1 MDYAECPGCFADLRI
16 PPMNELSGLGTA
28 LSESP
33 FVERIELR
41 CRFCGTHF
49 PLPSEN
55 AGEERREELK
65 DILDRLIRGE

>member
-33 FVERIELR
+33 FVERIE
-41 CRFCGTHF
+41 
-49 PLPSEN
+49 
-55 AGEERREELK
+55 
-65 DILDRLIRGE
+65 